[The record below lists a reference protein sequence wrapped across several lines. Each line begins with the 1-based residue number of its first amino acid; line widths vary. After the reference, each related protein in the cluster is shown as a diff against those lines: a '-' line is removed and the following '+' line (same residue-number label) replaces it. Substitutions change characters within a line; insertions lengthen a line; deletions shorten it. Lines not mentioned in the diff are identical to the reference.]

1 MQMVAFFL
9 YAHGSNTH
17 TQREGERDGCSLFLF
32 LRGQQFHP
40 GGSTIMISSIANYLP
55 KAPSPNTMTLMI
67 RVSTYEFGW
76 VRAGEGVDTN
86 IQSTTQM

>member
-1 MQMVAFFL
+1 
-9 YAHGSNTH
+9 
-17 TQREGERDGCSLFLF
+17 
-32 LRGQQFHP
+32 
-40 GGSTIMISSIANYLP
+40 MISSIANYLP

-76 VRAGEGVDTN
+76 ARAGEGVDTN